1 MAPIAKLAA
10 ALLTAGVTFT
20 AVAADD
26 PLSVEVKEKN
36 SVAFVSGGVGVEQ
49 QREIEEK
56 GRDFSLKMTFA
67 TPDGHYLGG
76 GKVKIQRGDET
87 VLDVASQGPI
97 FFADLEPGDY
107 RVTAEPLEYEAQRAE
122 RDVTVAD
129 DNQATLHF
137 TWQISQT
144 N

>member
-1 MAPIAKLAA
+1 MARIAKLSA
-10 ALLTAGVTFT
+10 ALLAAGVTMAAF
-20 AVAADD
+20 AVDD

-49 QREIEEK
+49 QREIEQK
-56 GRDFSLKMTFA
+56 GRDFSLRMTFA

-76 GKVKIQRGDET
+76 GKVKIQKDDET
-87 VLDVASQGPI
+87 MLDVASQGPI
-97 FFADLEPGDY
+97 FYADLEPGNY
-107 RVTAEPLEYEAQRAE
+107 QVTAEPLDYDAQRAV
-122 RDVTVAD
+122 RDVTIAD

-137 TWQISQT
+137 TWSIDQT